1 MYPERTEKPVPK
13 KVIQKAKPVEV
24 PKAGIKLPPP
34 PRKIIAIE
42 EPTKAAGPLKTY
54 DMNPQAREVHRNNYE
69 SMLLGLP
76 EEVKS
81 NKKSTERVV
90 SIRLG

>member
-1 MYPERTEKPVPK
+1 MLKN
-13 KVIQKAKPVEV
+13 
-24 PKAGIKLPPP
+24 GIKLPPP
-34 PRKIIAIE
+34 PKKIIVIE
-42 EPTKAAGPLKTY
+42 EPTKAVGPLKTY

-76 EEVKS
+76 KEVKLK
-81 NKKSTERVV
+81 KKSAESVV